1 MNNGLEKIQKKL
13 DDALKE
19 NKRLEVEL
27 ERVKLE
33 LKLER
38 SESAKERAK
47 LMLETRK
54 IQHETGMRKGKRI
67 KTHSRAGKV
76 RVEGRMRLCEK
87 NPALAKRVIEL
98 HLEGY
103 NRNSIYKIVNREGF
117 RNENDNFLVCEQM
130 TKILTD
136 WEKGIFKT
144 NIKPESVREIPK
156 KTLPRLNLSVIRDKE
171 NPNMIRALTKST
183 GRLKEIVEMRI
194 KQEMTLAEIGAHFS
208 ISRQRVRQ
216 ILEKVRN
223 GDYNKG

>member
-1 MNNGLEKIQKKL
+1 MNDNLEKIQKQL

-54 IQHETGMRKGKRI
+54 IQRETGMRKGKRI
-67 KTHSRAGKV
+67 KTHSRARKV
-76 RVEGRMRLCEK
+76 RHVPK
-87 NPALAKRVIEL
+87 SF
-98 HLEGY
+98 
-103 NRNSIYKIVNREGF
+103 SITN
-117 RNENDNFLVCEQM
+117 
-130 TKILTD
+130 

-223 GDYNKG
+223 EDYK

>member
-54 IQHETGMRKGKRI
+54 IQRETGMRKGKRI

-87 NPALAKRVIEL
+87 KPTLAKRVIEL

-194 KQEMTLAEIGAHFS
+194 KQEMTLAEIGVHFS